1 MDPRSIFDFKLKIF
15 RNTGKTDKEGQIPL
29 LSLSLSISNAII
41 NLLTLNLANIV
52 VIINNSFAT

>member
-29 LSLSLSISNAII
+29 LSLSLS
-41 NLLTLNLANIV
+41 LLV
-52 VIINNSFAT
+52 MQS